1 MSSTLDRFSTRS
13 ASVQQVNLANLRAST
28 AISSSAQRGNI
39 PRPAS
44 AAGMRSSLS
53 SQKTSLVNSANQ
65 RATSGRR
72 IRGLLDMET
81 NRNIPTPTPAR
92 NVDQRL
98 LDINPAGASIFF
110 VTRACKKNWNFPPR
124 KSKFKFYP
132 LQSRSESKAF
142 WLVVLSLLL
151 FSQGPKYFVFYLF
164 GRSFLFFTWTLWN
177 NISFVRQKKRSLT
190 LLEIAP
196 RRICT
201 WKAKTYFAF
210 LLLNILFPCVIH
222 GYPKSTKFVK
232 IFDKFGVLTL
242 ALTC

>member
-110 VTRACKKNWNFPPR
+110 VTRACKKN
-124 KSKFKFYP
+124 
-132 LQSRSESKAF
+132 
-142 WLVVLSLLL
+142 
-151 FSQGPKYFVFYLF
+151 
-164 GRSFLFFTWTLWN
+164 
-177 NISFVRQKKRSLT
+177 
-190 LLEIAP
+190 
-196 RRICT
+196 
-201 WKAKTYFAF
+201 
-210 LLLNILFPCVIH
+210 
-222 GYPKSTKFVK
+222 
-232 IFDKFGVLTL
+232 
-242 ALTC
+242 